1 MPLVPINLEVLTCV
15 VAGEVGEEDDIIDQD
30 RDWCE
35 YWRLLFPKITVKD
48 IEEFEKKYKGRFHF
62 ELSQVC
68 VCVCVNVCFENNTNR
83 WKEKPNAV
91 LLILQN

>member
-1 MPLVPINLEVLTCV
+1 M

-62 ELSQVC
+62 ELSQMCVCVCESVCVCVWCVC
-68 VCVCVNVCFENNTNR
+68 VCVCVCERVCVCVCMCVWCVCF
-83 WKEKPNAV
+83 V
-91 LLILQN
+91 V